1 MKSNYKSIG
10 ELVVKVDNKN
20 TDGTVDTLLGVS
32 IDKCFIKSV
41 ANTIG
46 TDLTKYK
53 IIKKNEFAVSLMQV
67 SRDSKIPIACLKEYD
82 VAIMSPAYSI
92 FKVIDE
98 NIILPDYLALWF
110 QRSEF
115 DREAAFIAVGGV
127 RGSMPWEEFCRI
139 KVLLPSYDEQLE
151 IVDNYKAITDRIALK
166 KQINDNLEAQVEAIF
181 NEIIVEK
188 DLYPFNEPLDK
199 NIDFINGLAM
209 QNFRP
214 EEGEK
219 SYPVIKIRELSQG
232 FCDSNSEYCN
242 TDIGES
248 HTITKGDLVFSWSGS
263 LQSAFWT
270 SETCGL
276 NQHLFKVTS
285 HKYPKWLVYLWVKYH
300 LLNFQRIAENKGTTF
315 GHIKREDL
323 HNAQIKSLDT
333 DTIKTFDKT
342 FSPIIDSIIANSSE
356 LHYLMELERII
367 LSQLS
372 R

>member
-1 MKSNYKSIG
+1 M
-10 ELVVKVDNKN
+10 
-20 TDGTVDTLLGVS
+20 
-32 IDKCFIKSV
+32 F
-41 ANTIG
+41 
-46 TDLTKYK
+46 
-53 IIKKNEFAVSLMQV
+53 
-67 SRDSKIPIACLKEYD
+67 R
-82 VAIMSPAYSI
+82 
-92 FKVIDE
+92 
-98 NIILPDYLALWF
+98 
-110 QRSEF
+110 
-115 DREAAFIAVGGV
+115 
-127 RGSMPWEEFCRI
+127 
-139 KVLLPSYDEQLE
+139 
-151 IVDNYKAITDRIALK
+151 
-166 KQINDNLEAQVEAIF
+166 NDNLEAQVEAIF

-372 R
+372 H